1 VDLDLTDWRKRQG
14 KAFEN
19 EIRKSLQFL
28 AERWRHFWFW
38 KVMDFKIYYQI
49 NPRLQA
55 PKVPADYFVCF
66 RGKFYAIECK
76 SSHSERRYGLQYI
89 REHQKQT
96 LTEIEKAG
104 GEAWILLSWRRWM
117 HKPRRPNRCFG
128 FRISDW
134 LRLEQEVLS
143 EGFKSVSWSRI
154 MQRGLEFKR
163 SDGVWRLERM
173 FLK

>member
-1 VDLDLTDWRKRQG
+1 MDY
-14 KAFEN
+14 KA
-19 EIRKSLQFL
+19 
-28 AERWRHFWFW
+28 
-38 KVMDFKIYYQI
+38 YQKI

-66 RGKFYAIECK
+66 RGRFYAIECK

-117 HKPRRPNRCFG
+117 HKPRRPNRCFA
-128 FRISDW
+128 IPIKKW
-134 LRLEQEVLS
+134 LEIEEQTLQS
-143 EGFKSVSWSRI
+143 GFKSASWTLIISSSKEINR
-154 MQRGLEFKR
+154 KPP
-163 SDGVWRLERM
+163 VWDLSPL
-173 FLK
+173 FLD